1 MFGVII
7 GQYVVKPYLVPNKVH
22 YLFLIGWVLIV
33 TITISVY
40 LYLRP
45 DIEQV
50 YILCLVMFFFANI
63 AIGTLLPI
71 AVPVVRSFF
80 NKIE

>member
-1 MFGVII
+1 M
-7 GQYVVKPYLVPNKVH
+7 PYLVPNKVH
-22 YLFLIGWVLIV
+22 YLFIIGWVLIV

-45 DIEQV
+45 DIEHV
-50 YILCLVMFFFANI
+50 YILCLAMFFFANI

-80 NKIE
+80 NKTE